1 MTGTTLPRLQ
11 VNALITISG
20 ENHFPLTLDVHSREK
35 GPLAIFV
42 LNWLRSSGRSR
53 NLKEDDHVVG
63 RREMGPRKSGG
74 QKLVDFWKLQ
84 WHYTVKQEW
93 SPGWRTVSRQAYWR
107 PSFSPLWPWYQC
119 DTNFMELCFIITS
132 LKWLQIRSTPRVF

>member
-11 VNALITISG
+11 VNALIAISG

-35 GPLAIFV
+35 EPLAIFV

-84 WHYTVKQEW
+84 RHYTVKQE
-93 SPGWRTVSRQAYWR
+93 
-107 PSFSPLWPWYQC
+107 
-119 DTNFMELCFIITS
+119 
-132 LKWLQIRSTPRVF
+132 